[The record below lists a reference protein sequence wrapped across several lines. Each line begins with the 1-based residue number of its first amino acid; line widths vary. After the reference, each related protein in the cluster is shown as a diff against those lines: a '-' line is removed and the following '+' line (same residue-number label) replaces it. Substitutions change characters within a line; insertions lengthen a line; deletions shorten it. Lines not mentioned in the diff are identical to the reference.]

1 MSLTKRWMEEQGLF
15 EEDALQLEDH
25 DHEYEYVMWL
35 ASQYPNSSSED
46 YLIVPETASS

>member
-15 EEDALQLEDH
+15 EEDWQLE

-35 ASQYPNSSSED
+35 ASQYPNSSSEG
-46 YLIVPETASS
+46 YSTSPESKDPF